1 MALNAIRDTG
11 IVSDQP
17 KIIRYP
23 GEIDVDREYALS
35 DIMGADMNEKQQMV
49 RTLEEVSMNAWPAS
63 ENILYDGWVLRC
75 AGGYT
80 RRANSIY
87 PLYPSTYD
95 IASKIEHCRQVYEAS
110 GLVPVYKLTRYVYP
124 ADLDTVLDNHGYRR
138 EALTSVQT
146 LPLDA
151 YDAEDDRRV
160 TLSEHADANWVRRF
174 IAMNTVS
181 IRYSSIITNMLQR
194 IATPK
199 CFASFEHDAAIIAC
213 GIGVVADHMVG
224 LFDIVVDPRHRQK
237 GLGTR
242 LVHRILKWARC
253 QRATLAYLQVM
264 RDNIAAVSMYNKI
277 GFSEAYQ
284 YWYRVG

>member
-1 MALNAIRDTG
+1 
-11 IVSDQP
+11 
-17 KIIRYP
+17 
-23 GEIDVDREYALS
+23 
-35 DIMGADMNEKQQMV
+35 MNEKQQMV

-63 ENILYDGWVLRC
+63 ETIVYDGWVLRF

-95 IASKIEHCRQVYEAS
+95 IASKIEHCRQIYEAS
-110 GLVPVYKLTRYVYP
+110 GLGPVYKLTRHVYP

-138 EALTSVQT
+138 EAPTSVQT
-146 LPLDA
+146 LSLDE
-151 YDAEDDRRV
+151 YHVEDDCRV
-160 TLSEHADANWVRRF
+160 TVFEHVDANWVRRF

-181 IRYSSIITNMLQR
+181 IRYSNIITSMLQR
-194 IATPK
+194 IANPK
-199 CFASFEHDAAIIAC
+199 CFAGIKHDREMIAC
-213 GIGVVADHMVG
+213 GIGVVEDRKVG

-253 QRATLAYLQVM
+253 QQAVVAYLQVM
-264 RDNIAAVSMYNKI
+264 LDNTPALSLYNKI

>member
-1 MALNAIRDTG
+1 
-11 IVSDQP
+11 
-17 KIIRYP
+17 
-23 GEIDVDREYALS
+23 
-35 DIMGADMNEKQQMV
+35 MNEKQQMV

-63 ENILYDGWVLRC
+63 ETILYDGWVLRF

-87 PLYPSTYD
+87 PLYPSTHD

-110 GLVPVYKLTRYVYP
+110 GLAPVYKLTRHIYP
-124 ADLDTVLDNHGYRR
+124 ADLDTVLDNYGYRR

-146 LPLDA
+146 LSLDA
-151 YDAEDDRRV
+151 YDSEDDRRV
-160 TLSEHADANWVRRF
+160 IVSEHVDANWIRRF
-174 IAMNTVS
+174 IEMNMVS
-181 IRYSSIITNMLQR
+181 VRYSSIVTSMLQR

-199 CFASFEHDAAIIAC
+199 CFASIEHDKEMIAC
-213 GIGVVADHMVG
+213 GIGVVEDRVVG

-253 QRATLAYLQVM
+253 QQAVLAYLQVM
-264 RDNIAAVSMYNKI
+264 CDNTPALSMYNKI
-277 GFSEAYQ
+277 GFGEVYQ